1 MADTEY
7 HNVATNEKNSLNE
20 EENKVAVFPQNN
32 KRSRRRGCRET
43 CKVILMAEY
52 EDVRKPT
59 FWRAILAEFI
69 GVALLVMFAI
79 ASGMSDEKAH
89 PNGLVFV
96 CLESGI
102 FIAVIIGN
110 LVHISGGHVNPAV
123 SLGFAIAGDI
133 SWIRF
138 ILYTVAHI
146 VGSIA
151 GAAIIRVVAP
161 ANMYGNFGV
170 IAPGPGVSDVH
181 AMMMELIITFFLM
194 FSILAAV
201 DSGRKDSIGS
211 VPLHVGL
218 AVCVNMFVA
227 INISGAA
234 MNPIRAFGPAVITG
248 DWTSHWAYW
257 IGPLGGAAL
266 GALAYDKV
274 FSTRIAT
281 KGLYKFCL
289 RRSSRDA
296 DRSSEHLSNT
306 ALNNDDKETFIEM
319 NEKEIKSEVDAE

>member
-7 HNVATNEKNSLNE
+7 SNVPTNDKASLNE
-20 EENKVAVFPQNN
+20 EESQIAVLPE
-32 KRSRRRGCRET
+32 KSGKARRRRCAET
-43 CKVILMAEY
+43 CKVILMAEF
-52 EDVRKPT
+52 EDMRKPT
-59 FWRAILAEFI
+59 FWRAVGAEFL

-79 ASGMSDEKAH
+79 AASMRDENAN

-96 CLESGI
+96 CLESGL

-123 SLGFAIAGDI
+123 SLGFAITGDI

-138 ILYTVAHI
+138 VFYTIAHI
-146 VGSIA
+146 IGSIA

-161 ANMYGNFGV
+161 SNMYGAFGV
-170 IAPGPGVSDVH
+170 IAPGAQVTDVH

-201 DSGRKDSIGS
+201 DGGRKDSIGS
-211 VPLHVGL
+211 VPLHIGL
-218 AVCVNMFVA
+218 AVCINMFVA

-234 MNPIRAFGPAVITG
+234 MNPARAFGPAVISG
-248 DWTSHWAYW
+248 VWTAQWAYW
-257 IGPLGGAAL
+257 VGPLGGAAV
-266 GALAYDKV
+266 GALAYDKI
-274 FSTRIAT
+274 FSTRVAK

-289 RRSSRDA
+289 RRSSRDGSPTHVST
-296 DRSSEHLSNT
+296 RS
-306 ALNNDDKETFIEM
+306 LNKNDKEAFIEM
-319 NEKEIKSEVDAE
+319 NEKDIKGEVDAE